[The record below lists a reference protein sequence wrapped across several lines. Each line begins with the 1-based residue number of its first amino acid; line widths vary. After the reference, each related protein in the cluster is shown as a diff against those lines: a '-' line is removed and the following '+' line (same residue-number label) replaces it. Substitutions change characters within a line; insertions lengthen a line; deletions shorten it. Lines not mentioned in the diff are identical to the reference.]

1 MPEKAPPDRSHL
13 VLSPMP
19 GLLVS
24 LSVDA
29 GSDIKAGDEIAII
42 EAMKMENIIRA
53 QRDGKIESIEA
64 SVGEALEV
72 DQCIAR
78 LEKVVPD

>member
-1 MPEKAPPDRSHL
+1 MREKAQHDLSHL

-24 LSVDA
+24 LNVDA
-29 GSDIKAGDEIAII
+29 GSEIKTGDEIAII

-53 QRDGKIESIEA
+53 QRDGKIASIEA
-64 SVGEALEV
+64 SVGDALVV

-78 LEKVVPD
+78 LEKVGQD